1 MHVIKISHTVVF
13 LSIQLFSGQK
23 SLAFSSDTS
32 SAYPVAT
39 RRTLKPDF
47 DVLELEWNFR
57 VIVSALDF
65 RLKFL
70 GMLEPQSQ
78 VFVYLAILPTKR

>member
-1 MHVIKISHTVVF
+1 
-13 LSIQLFSGQK
+13 
-23 SLAFSSDTS
+23 
-32 SAYPVAT
+32 
-39 RRTLKPDF
+39 LKPDF

-78 VFVYLAILPTKR
+78 VFVYFAILPTKR